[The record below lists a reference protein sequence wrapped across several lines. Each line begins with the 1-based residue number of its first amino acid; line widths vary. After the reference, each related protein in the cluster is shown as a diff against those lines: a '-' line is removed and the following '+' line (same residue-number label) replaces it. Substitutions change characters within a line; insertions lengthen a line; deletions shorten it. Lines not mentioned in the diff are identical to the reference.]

1 MITTSP
7 GSNGALNVA
16 PPGFTGAMID
26 RGDAIRQSPER
37 LAKEMGSISARL
49 LRLDGIDPVDG
60 GNGNLAWGSLA
71 EAEPDAELVF
81 LGLEQGKPRFA
92 ALPSADTAVDA
103 RSRSCWRVL
112 PLLEADQVALYGVAR
127 SLIDWHA
134 RHRFCANCGE
144 TTVLAKAGWQRD
156 CRSCNAQHFPRTDP
170 VVIMLAEHEGCVL
183 VGRQHGWPA
192 GRYSALA
199 GFVEPGESLE
209 EAVARE
215 LWEEAGV
222 RASEV
227 RYVASQPWPFPSSL
241 MVGCIA
247 KVASRDLILDEFEI
261 EAAMWVDR
269 AEVAAAMADAPN
281 ASFIAPPPFAI
292 AHSLFAYWLAA

>member
-1 MITTSP
+1 MVSVP
-7 GSNGALNVA
+7 
-16 PPGFTGAMID
+16 PPGFTGALID

-37 LAKEMGSISARL
+37 LADAMASLSARL
-49 LRLDGIDPVDG
+49 LRLDGIDPEDG
-60 GNGNLAWGSLA
+60 GNGLLAWGSLA
-71 EAEPDAELVF
+71 EAAPDADLIF

-92 ALPSADTAVDA
+92 AMPPAGVAVDA
-103 RSRSCWRVL
+103 RSRTCWRVL
-112 PLLEADQVALYGVAR
+112 PFLAADQVALYGAAR

-134 RHRFCANCGE
+134 RHRFCANCG
-144 TTVLAKAGWQRD
+144 TPTVMAKGGWQRD
-156 CRSCNAQHFPRTDP
+156 CPSCQAQHFPRTDP
-170 VVIMLAEHEGCVL
+170 VVIMLAEHDGCVL

-199 GFVEPGESLE
+199 GFLEPGESLE

-215 LWEEAGV
+215 LFEEAGV
-222 RASEV
+222 RTTAV

-247 KVASRDLILDEFEI
+247 QVASRDLVLDESEI
-261 EAAMWVDR
+261 EAAMWVDH
-269 AEVAAAMADAPN
+269 ATVAASMAGDPA

-292 AHSLFAYWLAA
+292 AHSLFAHWLAG